1 MLNNSRKKHTGV
13 QLEVNQRFVLI
24 DVLHDHLKISEMIKL
39 KLPGMNLVNFKR
51 VSTFERPVIFISF
64 FIQNP

>member
-24 DVLHDHLKISEMIKL
+24 DVLHDQLKIGEMIKV
-39 KLPGMNLVNFKR
+39 KLPGMNPFN
-51 VSTFERPVIFISF
+51 
-64 FIQNP
+64 